1 MATKLGLYELLT
13 PFFLAGFNLPD
24 YIDKYLAVLGIEELH
39 TAIDDTAIVY
49 TGICTLDGD
58 AAAQPHMEHHAP
70 TGELFTWRDTQLRF
84 RLTIPRVAIAPWLTG
99 QLGQVNIIATALVGL
114 PGPAAAQNDGSLL
127 LNVSDLLLTRL
138 QPPGAPGPP
147 ATTDAPHF
155 AFRLELMITEVA
167 LHLGK
172 TWRPAIFADH
182 RLVIDPADPTGDVR
196 FILPRV
202 TFQYQQAQNPLA
214 APNFILKSWGQGFD
228 GSTDL
233 LAGELVR
240 MDPPLC
246 IHEGG
251 RIGFGIDGVL
261 LDLSPN
267 STPPEI
273 LAHFGVG
280 DDWTGLYIRSL
291 RVYASVNAAELAFT
305 LSVRDAV
312 IGFNGDVSLEARLD
326 IVNTEAFSLQVLLF
340 DEDRRIAYVAGDPD
354 DDPDKV
360 IPGHGQAP
368 PGAAIQVIPIGGVGD
383 FIITVTLGVGQTQVT
398 LPWDDDLGQTNLPA
412 NFASEDLL
420 IVKLEDSK
428 GKLIYQ
434 KIWLSPPSKALPAG
448 PGKPPARPPAT
459 WTPTSAP
466 AGAGVLFSP
475 APAGLRETLQVFAS
489 QHNLVADGAHIKITR
504 DDNGATI
511 LDTILHSPF
520 VGVDLPEDSSY
531 HVVVELKAQNP
542 TLEYFDLLYQYERPR
557 DVDFP
562 GITNDYKLDFVGSD
576 AKRVDLAYSMTEP
589 PRTAVPLTPADPD
602 PQAVV
607 APDPKIAGTRALHAW
622 LQRRIVPVNGKRKVE
637 VHAYSSYESD
647 PTKRTYNQRLSER
660 RLAVAYAVIDDY
672 NDQYPNTPVEITNR
686 LALQPPPLAVAH
698 GHDEAAKNT
707 QLHTGAPLSDP
718 TPYPPNREPL
728 ATLRHGNSWDRAV
741 LIRGSVGGAAPA
753 GTIVGTLA
761 RAKADPQQQPVPPPP
776 RKPPPTPPDA
786 KKPGIFRRMGGR
798 VRIERS
804 VPVLFEI
811 DGQLDFE
818 TALETS
824 MRKSQSQINGQ
835 PAPAGSFLGTNGED
849 GVVDFSVLVAYDTS
863 THYLTEAISLHSAG
877 GDKNG
882 LIQLKNPQDGGH
894 RWRNALGAMMV
905 LSPILAKG
913 LGDSDL
919 GTAAGWGKMA
929 VTWAVPALIGG
940 LNVMESEKI
949 TLYGGELRLR
959 QYAPT
964 ANNVSFSD
972 AAILFDYGV
981 DFQINCF
988 DVIKTTKPLRVRYKS
1003 VGFALSVPFNAV
1015 DQTYSYQPIFDP
1027 SKGYEIDL
1035 SDPGLFKMGSVLG
1048 DLIRVLGARIARF
1061 NPLTLEIDLGFILD
1075 LGVVKFDEFKV
1086 KWPIAQDEPLSGPGI
1101 PMILPAG
1108 ARVDIPGTLKG
1119 GGRIHM
1125 LEDGFEGS
1133 LDLTLV
1139 PIKVRIAAGLG
1150 VRQLTANN
1158 KTATAVIVTLGIE
1171 FPSPIVLGATG
1182 LGIFGFSGLFAMHYK
1197 RLEEPAD
1204 PANAVGPALGWLQ
1217 KAKGDPAQLANEN
1230 GALWGPEMDR
1240 WSFGVGAVLGSL
1252 DGGFLTN
1259 LRGMVILELPGP
1271 RILICSKMTML
1282 SKLPGT
1288 KDGFAATGILGVL
1301 DLDFN
1306 LKQVTLGVIVDFEVK
1321 ELLQIKLPIELF
1333 FSWDK
1338 PEKWHLYL
1346 GTIAQPA
1353 TARILGIVNG
1363 GGYFMIAGDKIDN
1376 FPISDTEVMSLKGVA
1391 VAAGIWAGMV
1401 WGWKPVGL
1409 YLEVTARADIG
1420 VSFSPFFMIGRF
1432 NLKGELHLWVIS
1444 IEAHASLTIT
1454 IDEKDAFFAGEVC
1467 GKVDCVLFSVEGC
1480 IDVSFG
1486 DKEPKNDGTFPPLIQ
1501 SVYLQSFAPVLTS
1514 GQGGERPIDASLGN
1528 AVLAASAPALAALPR
1543 VPIDSVPVVQL
1554 TCSPLVG
1561 AGGEVWDPGASLV
1574 PATTYTSALPLAEG
1588 LGSDPGGYAQL
1599 GGRPLRYRIKEVSL
1613 HRRKAGSADPF
1624 QPAVFTDVPPSV
1636 WRRDPKASNDT
1647 ANSRIDL
1654 ALGSRTPTTT
1664 ARALERSSELK
1675 TLLEN
1680 QWADICTPAAP
1691 PASVLFTACA
1701 RAVGP
1706 SKSGH
1711 GWTLDGIAQPDPPG
1725 TTRETPPITDLII
1738 GEPILSADE
1747 QVIVDIAEE
1756 NGDRF
1761 YLPAQVVGVTA
1772 KNLAELPICRCK
1784 RGLQIPRQ
1792 GPALTKG
1799 KGKGAGLNK
1808 PPGYDAALL
1817 ALDKRMWL
1825 TVNTGPATEVRL
1837 LIAVDANVY
1846 ENCFQLLQLD
1856 AKGQIIAG
1864 GPIKPQDP
1872 ATVTVIAAYAQLPA
1886 TWRAAPWQG
1895 DTTAVYNYLATGE
1908 PEFKSMSRLL
1918 VTVKPLAAC
1927 VAIQLRATEGSFNN
1941 KDFTLVLGAVE
1952 VRSLAEAQRAAHEAA
1967 SKQEKTL
1974 TLKDFLDL
1982 GETVP
1987 LLAPDSEY
1995 MLQLVYAVNSRT
2007 VVAGIDT
2014 VPPLTVPDP
2023 AVDITQKFFFATDKQ
2038 LPARLDSWVFATA
2051 PNADETFHFYADP
2064 VVVTFNDTAALHMLD
2079 AYGAK
2084 VQYAVRGADG
2094 LPVNPPDFDADGNP
2108 IVLDPTQVNYD
2119 IGDFVEVKG
2128 AQFGS
2133 PYYDMAA
2140 EVAAEKAPC
2149 AAGSGGGIKQD
2160 VITVYAKLAPQMA
2173 YTFDL
2178 NAVAKDPQQPV
2189 QIAVA
2194 DPKQVGTLP
2203 FFRRSFKTGRY
2214 PSANAFAADVR
2225 AAKIYHRALDNPI
2238 ALPGDQAVS
2247 DAEMA
2252 AALRLAGEQ
2261 ALPAPDVN
2269 GITVYWVAG
2278 KPHAVLLDTV
2288 EPHWRTRDEPA
2299 LIPVPQADG
2308 TIGDANF
2315 RTIQPK
2321 QVPSLDLA
2329 QVGSLFTRFV
2339 HACGGARTLAFI
2351 DPAKV
2356 PAPGLPPAQ
2365 ATLQLHRPAS
2375 ALYGVSPDEL
2385 HELFTLPVSGRAPWD
2400 EVADDE

>member
-39 TAIDDTAIVY
+39 TAIDDAAIVY

-58 AAAQPHMEHHAP
+58 AAAKPHMEHRAP
-70 TGELFTWRDTQLRF
+70 TGEVFTWRDTQLRF
-84 RLTIPRVAIAPWLTG
+84 RLTVPRLGISPWLAA
-99 QLGQVNIIATALVGL
+99 QLGQVNAAGTALVGL
-114 PGPAAAQNDGSLL
+114 PGPAAAQQDGRLL
-127 LNVSDLLLTRL
+127 QNISALLQTRL
-138 QPPGAPGPP
+138 QPAGPPGPAP
-147 ATTDAPHF
+147 TTDAPHF

-202 TFQYQQAQNPLA
+202 TFQYQQAQDPLA
-214 APNFILKSWGQGFD
+214 TPNFILKSWGQGFD

-233 LAGELVR
+233 LVGELVR
-240 MDPPLC
+240 MEPPLC

-291 RVYASVNAAELAFT
+291 RVYAAVSAAELAFT

-326 IVNTEAFSLQVLLF
+326 VVNTEAFSLQVLLF
-340 DEDRRIAYVAGDPD
+340 DADRRIAYVAGDPD

-368 PGAAIQVIPIGGVGD
+368 PEATIQVIPIGGVGP
-383 FIITVTLGVGQTQVT
+383 FTITVTLGVGQTQVT
-398 LPWDDDLGQTNLPA
+398 LPWDDNLGQTSLPKG
-412 NFASEDLL
+412 FASEELL
-420 IVKLEDSK
+420 IVKLADSK

-434 KIWLSPPSKALPAG
+434 KIWLSPPAKALPAG
-448 PGKPPARPPAT
+448 PGKPPARPPAV

-466 AGAGVLFSP
+466 AGAGVLFNP
-475 APAGLRETLQVFAS
+475 APVGLRETLQVFAS
-489 QHNLVADGAHIKITR
+489 QHNLVADGAHITITR
-504 DDNGATI
+504 DGDGATI
-511 LDTILHSPF
+511 LDTTIHSPF
-520 VGVDLPEDSSY
+520 VGVDLPEDTSY
-531 HVVVELKAQNP
+531 HVVVELKEEQA
-542 TLEYFDLLYQYERPR
+542 TLEYFDLLYHYERPR
-557 DVDFP
+557 ELEFP
-562 GITNDYKLDFVGSD
+562 GITNDYKLDFVGSE
-576 AKRVDLAYSMTEP
+576 AARIDLAYTMTRP
-589 PRTAVPLTPADPD
+589 PTPAQPLAPADPD
-602 PQAVV
+602 PQLPVP
-607 APDPKIAGTRALHAW
+607 PDPNLAGTRALHAW
-622 LQRRIVPVNGKRKVE
+622 LQRRIVPTNGKRKVE

-647 PTKRTYNQRLSER
+647 PAKRLYNQRLSER

-672 NDQYPNTPVEITNR
+672 NLHYPGTPVEITNR
-686 LALQPPPLAVAH
+686 LPLQPPPLAVAH

-718 TPYPPNREPL
+718 SPYPPNREPL
-728 ATLRHGNSWDRAV
+728 ATFRHGNSWDRAV

-753 GTIVGTLA
+753 GSIIGTLA
-761 RAKADPQQQPVPPPP
+761 RAKSDPQQQPVPPPP

-786 KKPGIFRRMGGR
+786 RKPGIFRRMGGR

-835 PAPAGSFLGTNGED
+835 PAPAGSFLGYDGED

-863 THYLTEAISLHSAG
+863 THYLTEAISLHSGA

-882 LIQLKNPQDGGH
+882 LVELKNPQDGGH

-919 GTAAGWGKMA
+919 GTAAGWGAMA
-929 VTWAVPALIGG
+929 VTWAVPALIGA

-972 AAILFDYGV
+972 AAFLFDYGV

-1003 VGFALSVPFNAV
+1003 VGFALSVPFNNV
-1015 DQTYSYQPIFDP
+1015 DQTFSYQPIFDP

-1035 SDPGLFKMGSVLG
+1035 SDPGLFKMDSVVG

-1061 NPLTLEIDLGFILD
+1061 NPLTLEVDLGFILD

-1086 KWPIAQDEPLSGPGI
+1086 KWPIAQDDPLSGPGT

-1119 GGRIHM
+1119 GGRLHM
-1125 LEDGFEGS
+1125 LSDGFEGS

-1139 PIKVRIAAGLG
+1139 PLKIRIAAGLG

-1217 KAKGDPAQLANEN
+1217 KAKGDPAQLSNDN

-1321 ELLQIKLPIELF
+1321 ELLQIKLPIELY
-1333 FSWDK
+1333 FSWDT

-1444 IEAHASLTIT
+1444 VEAHASLTIT
-1454 IDEKDAFFAGEVC
+1454 VDEKDAFFAGEVC

-1480 IDVSFG
+1480 VDVAFG
-1486 DKEPKNDGTFPPLIQ
+1486 DKEPKPSGTFPPLIQ

-1514 GQGGERPIDASLGN
+1514 GQGGERPIDASLGD
-1528 AVLAASAPALAALPR
+1528 AVLADTAPALADLPR

-1554 TCSPLVG
+1554 VCSPLVG
-1561 AGGEVWDPGASLV
+1561 AAGEVWDGSPVAT
-1574 PATTYTSALPLAEG
+1574 TTYTDPLKLATG
-1588 LGSDPGGYAQL
+1588 LGKDPHGYAQL
-1599 GGRPLRYRIKEVSL
+1599 GGRALRYRLKSVSL
-1613 HRRKAGSADPF
+1613 HRRPAGSNAAF
-1624 QPAVFTDVPPSV
+1624 ELATWAKVPPAV

-1647 ANSRIDL
+1647 ANARIDL
-1654 ALGSRTPTTT
+1654 ALGSRTPTPTP
-1664 ARALERSSELK
+1664 RALERSSELL
-1675 TLLEN
+1675 TEIALSF
-1680 QWADICTPAAP
+1680 ADICTPAAP
-1691 PASVLFTACA
+1691 PASVLFTCCA
-1701 RAVGP
+1701 RAVGL
-1706 SKSGH
+1706 SKDGH

-1725 TTRETPPITDLII
+1725 TTRETPPVTKLVV
-1738 GEPILSADE
+1738 GEPTLSPDE
-1747 QVIVDIAEE
+1747 QVLVAIAEE
-1756 NGDRF
+1756 AGDRF
-1761 YLPAQVVGVTA
+1761 FLPARVIGVTA
-1772 KNLAELPICRCK
+1772 KNLAELAPCRCK
-1784 RGLQIPRQ
+1784 RGLQIPRHGPPRGKGQ
-1792 GPALTKG
+1792 GVDLQKPAGYSAALT
-1799 KGKGAGLNK
+1799 AIDQRL
-1808 PPGYDAALL
+1808 
-1817 ALDKRMWL
+1817 WI
-1825 TVNTGPATEVRL
+1825 TVNTGAATHVRMLLLADSNWLEDRYEVR
-1837 LIAVDANVY
+1837 
-1846 ENCFQLLQLD
+1846 QLD
-1856 AKGQIIAG
+1856 AKGNLLKALSL
-1864 GPIKPQDP
+1864 KVMAPQ
-1872 ATVTVIAAYAQLPA
+1872 VLGAYAQLPP
-1886 TWRAAPWQG
+1886 TWRATPWQNE
-1895 DTTAVYNYLATGE
+1895 TTTIYDYLLNGE
-1908 PEFKSMSRLL
+1908 PEFKTMSRLL
-1918 VTVKPLAAC
+1918 LSFVPDPAC
-1927 VAIQLRATEGSFNN
+1927 VAIQLRALPGSSN
-1941 KDFTLVLGAVE
+1941 KEFTLSLGAVE
-1952 VRSLAEAQRAAHEAA
+1952 LRALSEVQRAAHESA
-1967 SKQEKTL
+1967 EKTSKTV
-1974 TLKDFLDL
+1974 TLKDFLEL
-1982 GETVP
+1982 GEQVP
-1987 LLAPDSEY
+1987 LLQPDSEY
-1995 MLQLVYAVNSRT
+1995 MLQLVYAVNGVSDFDPGQGIPKIP
-2007 VVAGIDT
+2007 VADS
-2014 VPPLTVPDP
+2014 
-2023 AVDITQKFFFATDKQ
+2023 AVDVTRKFFFATDAE
-2038 LPARLDSWVFATA
+2038 LPARLDSWVLATA

-2064 VVVTFNDTAALHMLD
+2064 VIVTFNDTAALHMLD

-2084 VQYAVRGADG
+2084 VQYAIRGADG
-2094 LPVNPPDFDADGNP
+2094 LPVDPPAFNANGDPSNLDTAE
-2108 IVLDPTQVNYD
+2108 IVHD
-2119 IGDFVEVKG
+2119 IGQFTTVED
-2128 AQFGS
+2128 AQLGS
-2133 PYYDMAA
+2133 PYHDMAKDY
-2140 EVAAEKAPC
+2140 AAENLPC
-2149 AAGSGGGIKQD
+2149 VSVAGGGLSQD
-2160 VITVYAKLAPQMA
+2160 VVKLYAKLAPLMA

-2178 NAVAKDPQQPV
+2178 TAAPKDPDKPV
-2189 QIAVA
+2189 KIAKA
-2194 DPKQVGTLP
+2194 DAKQLGDLP

-2214 PSANAFAADVR
+2214 PGAGAFAEDVR
-2225 AAKIYHRALDNPI
+2225 AAKIRHRALENPI
-2238 ALPGDQAVS
+2238 DLPGSGPVS
-2247 DAEMA
+2247 DTEMA
-2252 AALRLAGEQ
+2252 VALREAGEQ
-2261 ALPAPDVN
+2261 ALPAPQVN
-2269 GITVYWVAG
+2269 GVTVYWADG
-2278 KPHAVLLDTV
+2278 KPHALLLDTV
-2288 EPHWRTRDEPA
+2288 EPHWRMREEPA
-2299 LIPVPQADG
+2299 LVPVPQADG
-2308 TIGDANF
+2308 VIGDPNF
-2315 RTIQPK
+2315 RTIQPQ
-2321 QVPSLDLA
+2321 QVPSLELEP
-2329 QVGSLFTRFV
+2329 VTPGSLFHRYV

-2351 DPAKV
+2351 NPAKI
-2356 PAPGLPPAQ
+2356 PAPGLPPVA
-2365 ATLQLHRPAS
+2365 ATLRLHRPAS
-2375 ALYGVSPDEL
+2375 ALYGVDAEL
-2385 HELFTLPVSGRAPWD
+2385 HELLTLPVSGRAPWD